1 MIAHRALRRLAIS
14 SREGGEQ
21 CFVLIERLL
30 GDAGMKHQAENM
42 KMRMLVRNRL
52 ADQLIASK
60 LKDAVVEDSVLARES
75 GIANP
80 LIAALPARH
89 NACHLFQD

>member
-21 CFVLIERLL
+21 CFVFVERLL

-42 KMRMLVRNRL
+42 EVRVLVCKRL
-52 ADQLIASK
+52 ADQLIAGK
-60 LKDAVVEDSVLARES
+60 LEDAVVEDSVLARES
-75 GIANP
+75 GVANP
-80 LIAALPARH
+80 LIAHLPARH
-89 NACHLFQD
+89 DACHLLQD